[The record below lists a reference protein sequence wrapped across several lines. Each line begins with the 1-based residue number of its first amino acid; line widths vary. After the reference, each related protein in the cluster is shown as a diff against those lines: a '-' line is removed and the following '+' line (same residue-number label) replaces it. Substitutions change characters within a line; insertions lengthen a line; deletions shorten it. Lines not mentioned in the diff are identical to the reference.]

1 MPTNQIP
8 GVKVE
13 LIDGQLRP
21 VTLPVQ
27 PKVTLLGVT
36 NSPNVTVGEPTRV
49 ESDNDAALFDDFF
62 LADGTTPSPTGPV
75 QKPSELTRAIAET
88 FAGGADNVEVVV
100 LPDPTATNL
109 ALELTPTNQRRYD
122 SLDSF
127 YTLLKFT
134 PVDIVVPVGTTIDA
148 TGLAAT
154 DNYGYQ
160 LANFCHQ
167 TTINERSCHGVI
179 GVTPPVAGDTTT
191 PTLAQLETWVTA
203 LEAFDTSSI
212 LGTDFTIG
220 DGVDDTD
227 ADNVPDTYAF
237 WATSDEAIPVGSP
250 PRYDADVDTDRRGE
264 GVDIG
269 KYLSVVADQGRF
281 VNEVSGRVNV
291 TGGFYHSNLAPA
303 YAGLI
308 SNLPARVGTTN
319 QIMRGATAVRALAPS
334 QAERLLLK
342 RYITF
347 LNRPTGYVV
356 ANGVTWAHK
365 ISNAVRS
372 DYTQLTT
379 LRITFDAVSFV
390 RTRAIRYIGQ
400 PNNAQTRAALRTDV
414 DEALGVM
421 QKIGAL
427 QRYDFQLNIT
437 PAQAVLGTMT
447 VDLKLVPA
455 FEILEITVTAA
466 LSAE

>member
-1 MPTNQIP
+1 MPTNKLP

-21 VTLPVQ
+21 VSLPVQ

-36 NSPNVTVGEPTRV
+36 NNPNATVGEPTRV
-49 ESDNDAALFDDFF
+49 ESDNDAAMFDDFF
-62 LADGTTPSPTGPV
+62 ALDGVTPDPTGPL
-75 QKPSELTRAIAET
+75 QKPSELTKAIAEA
-88 FAGGADNVEVVV
+88 FSGGADNVEVVV
-100 LPDPTATNL
+100 LPDPTAQNL

-122 SLDSF
+122 ALDSF

-134 PVDIVVPVGTTIDA
+134 AVDLVLPVSTTIDA
-148 TGLAAT
+148 TGLAVT
-154 DNYGYQ
+154 DNFGWQ

-167 TTINERSCHGVI
+167 TTINERSCYGVI
-179 GVTPPVAGDTTT
+179 GVTPSVAGATAT
-191 PTLAQLETWVTA
+191 PTLAQVEAWVAA
-203 LEAFDTSSI
+203 LEAFDTTTI

-220 DGVDDTD
+220 DGVTD
-227 ADNVPDTYAF
+227 VGADNVPDNYAF
-237 WATSDEAIPVGSP
+237 WATSDEVIPIGVP
-250 PRYDADVDTDRRGE
+250 PRFDNDVETDRRGE
-264 GVDIG
+264 PVDIG
-269 KYLSVVADQGRF
+269 KYISVVADQGRF
-281 VNEVSGRVNV
+281 VNDVSGRVNV
-291 TGGFYHSNLAPA
+291 TGGFYHNNLAA
-303 YAGLI
+303 TYAGLVT
-308 SNLPARVGTTN
+308 SLPARIGTTN
-319 QIMRGATAVRALAPS
+319 QIIRGATAVRALAPS
-334 QAERLLLK
+334 QAERLMLK
-342 RYITF
+342 RYVTF

-365 ISNAVRS
+365 ISDAVRS

-400 PNNAQTRAALRTDV
+400 PNNAQTRAAIRADV
-414 DEALGVM
+414 DEALGIM

-437 PAQAVLGTMT
+437 PAQAVLGKMT
-447 VDLKLVPA
+447 IDLKLVPA
-455 FEILEITVTAA
+455 FEILEITITAA